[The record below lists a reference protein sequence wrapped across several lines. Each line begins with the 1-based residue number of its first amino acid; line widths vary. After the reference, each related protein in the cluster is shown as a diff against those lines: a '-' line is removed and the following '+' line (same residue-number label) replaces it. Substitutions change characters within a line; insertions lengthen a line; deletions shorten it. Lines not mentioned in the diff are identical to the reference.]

1 MTLLH
6 DLNNAGQSP
15 WLDNLRRDWIENGEL
30 NNWLEKGVR
39 GITSNPSIFQKAISG
54 SDDYTEQFAALLAEG
69 KTIEESY
76 WGLVTTDIENA
87 LAITRPVYDETNGLD
102 GYVSV
107 EVDPSLARDGEGT
120 AAAARKLDDQISEPN
135 LYVKIPA
142 TDEGTPVIGQMIAEG
157 RSINVTLLFAID
169 KYQAVMDAYIDGLEK
184 RVADGG
190 DISDVSSV
198 ASFFISRIDVEV
210 NNRLD
215 AIGTPEALAL
225 KGKVAIA
232 NAKLAY
238 QAFLATFSGPR
249 WEALEAKGAR
259 KQRVLWASTSTK
271 DPSYPDTL
279 YVDTLIGPDSVNTL
293 PDKTIAA
300 FLEGGTVA
308 RTIDADLDDAKA
320 TIASLAA
327 VGVDLNDVTNV
338 LLEEGVDSFVK
349 SFDELL
355 ETLTAKAETLK

>member
-1 MTLLH
+1 MTLLD
-6 DLNNAGQSP
+6 DLNDAGQSP
-15 WLDNLRRDWIENGEL
+15 WLDNLRRDWIHNGEL
-30 NNWLEKGVR
+30 QNWLDKGVR

-54 SDDYTEQFAALLAEG
+54 SEEYTEQFTQLLAEG
-69 KTIEESY
+69 KSIEESY
-76 WGLVTTDIENA
+76 WGLVTTDIEDA
-87 LAITRPVYDETNGLD
+87 LTVMRPVYDQTDGLD

-120 AAAARKLDDQISEPN
+120 AAAARALDDQITAPN

-142 TDEGTPVIGQMIAEG
+142 TDEGTPTIGQMIAEG

-210 NNRLD
+210 DKRLE
-215 AIGTPEALAL
+215 AIGTPEAKAL
-225 KGKVAIA
+225 IGKVAIA

-238 QAFLATFSGPR
+238 QAFVETFSGPR

-271 DPSYPDTL
+271 DPSFPDTL

-293 PDKTIAA
+293 PDKTITA
-300 FLEGGTVA
+300 FLANGTVA
-308 RTIDADLDDAKA
+308 RTIDADLDEAKA
-320 TIASLAA
+320 TIATLAE
-327 VGVDLNDVTNV
+327 VGVDLEDVTNV
-338 LLEEGVDSFVK
+338 LLEEGLAGFTK
-349 SFDELL
+349 SFDDLL
-355 ETLTAKAETLK
+355 ATLTEKAASL